1 MAEVVQTPPLA
12 VAGPRPGVDQPG
24 KTDALHD
31 AAEQFEAVFLTQML
45 STITKGLGSEQLFGG
60 GPEQS
65 FFHDMFTDEVAKLI
79 SRSGGVGVA
88 DAVLQE
94 MLKVQE
100 VA

>member
-1 MAEVVQTPPLA
+1 MAEVVQSPPLTA
-12 VAGPRPGVDQPG
+12 ASLRPGADQPG
-24 KTDALHD
+24 KTDPLHD

-45 STITKGLGSEQLFGG
+45 STITKGLGGEQLFGG
-60 GPEQS
+60 GAEQS

>member
-1 MAEVVQTPPLA
+1 MAEAVQSQPLA
-12 VAGPRPGVDQPG
+12 AAAGRPDSQKPV
-24 KTDALHD
+24 KTDALRD
-31 AAEQFEAVFLTQML
+31 AAEQFEAVFLAQML
-45 STITKGLGSEQLFGG
+45 ATITKGLGSEQLFGG

-94 MLKVQE
+94 MLKAQE